1 MSISVHKV
9 TLWKFPGIW
18 NARIALIEN
27 NLKMLQKCQIYLI
40 FISISVHKVTVWIFP
55 GIWNARIAPYVWSGK
70 LLSGA
75 NVIYS
80 GHVGMWTLYR
90 PENMLR
96 TVQVKVC
103 RIILTDKGHKIS
115 KVISSKKW
123 PKSFLNSAL
132 ETIYC
137 KILIHFYINQDIA
150 VIFQFFSSKIFKKRI
165 SVPLHL
171 FRTLGRVRI

>member
-27 NLKMLQKCQIYLI
+27 SLKMLQNRQIYFN
-40 FISISVHKVTVWIFP
+40 FISISVHKVTMWKFP

-80 GHVGMWTLYR
+80 GHVGMLTLYR
-90 PENMLR
+90 PENMQR
-96 TVQVKVC
+96 TVQVKPVY
-103 RIILTDKGHKIS
+103 L
-115 KVISSKKW
+115 
-123 PKSFLNSAL
+123 
-132 ETIYC
+132 
-137 KILIHFYINQDIA
+137 
-150 VIFQFFSSKIFKKRI
+150 
-165 SVPLHL
+165 
-171 FRTLGRVRI
+171 